1 VRQLSRGQGKNA
13 ICSALLRPS
22 LLSADN
28 PFSWTTIRA
37 HCGGVALFLLGVLAL
52 RVQNCSVVGALSTLS
67 TIMRVSIHPT
77 TVNVRSRKFR
87 FTILNILVYEI
98 GGERFSPA
106 S

>member
-1 VRQLSRGQGKNA
+1 
-13 ICSALLRPS
+13 
-22 LLSADN
+22 
-28 PFSWTTIRA
+28 
-37 HCGGVALFLLGVLAL
+37 
-52 RVQNCSVVGALSTLS
+52 VVGALSTLS